1 MVKYGI
7 VARLDA
13 RRRARHETQTTSAT
27 ALDDAHAALAR
38 GDWDEARLGFDR
50 ALRESPSAEAWEGL
64 ANATSYLDEGDVSL
78 AAREEAFRRY
88 REAGNA
94 LGAARCAGW
103 LANDVMEF
111 RGDPAI
117 ANGWIQR
124 AQSILAEIP
133 EPSAERGLLLAFRAH
148 MALLADNDAV
158 TARRLSDEA
167 IALSRQCG
175 AVDPEMIALSVGGLA
190 MITEGQVAEGMSRLD
205 EATTAAVAGE
215 MHDPSLIATA
225 CCILIHACEQVRD
238 YSRAGQWCERV
249 RALADRWR
257 MGNFFVICRTQY
269 ASILMSRGDLTAAD
283 RELETAIRHAE
294 THRPA
299 LVRSA
304 LVRMGDLRRRQGRLE
319 EADALF
325 QRMGASPL
333 AVLGRAELALE
344 RRRVPEAVDLVEG
357 LLRRIP
363 RALRA
368 DRIRTLEVATRAYVA
383 SRRFDDA
390 QRMID
395 ELAPIS
401 DIVGTEPLRAALAAA
416 RAVLLAATSELG
428 EARHALEAAIALYET
443 GEERYDLACTH
454 VELAKVL
461 NALGKRAAAFAEASA
476 AAEMF
481 AQMGAALEA
490 RNASALERKL
500 AGGTRRRGLAV
511 SALSPRELD
520 VLRLVADGASDK
532 AIAKQLR
539 LSEHTVHRHIANILR
554 KLNVSSRAAAVA
566 QAARQQLLS

>member
-1 MVKYGI
+1 MRSSK
-7 VARLDA
+7 ASRASSLDKA
-13 RRRARHETQTTSAT
+13 Q
-27 ALDDAHAALAR
+27 AALAR
-38 GDWDEARLGFDR
+38 GDWEEARTIFDR
-50 ALRESPSAEAWEGL
+50 VRRDSPSAEAWEGL
-64 ANATSYLDEGDVSL
+64 AIATSYLDEGDVSI
-78 AAREEAFRRY
+78 AAREEAFRCY
-88 REAGNA
+88 RAAGNA
-94 LGAARCAGW
+94 RGAARCAGW

-117 ANGWIQR
+117 ANGWVHR

-133 EPSAERGLLLAFRAH
+133 EPSGECALLLAFRAH
-148 MALLADNDAV
+148 MALLAENDPV
-158 TARRLSDEA
+158 TARRLCDEA

-175 AVDPEMIALSVGGLA
+175 AVDPEMIALSVSGLA
-190 MITEGQVAEGMSRLD
+190 MITEGHVAEGMSRLD

-269 ASILMSRGDLTAAD
+269 ASILMSRGDLNAAD

-299 LVRSA
+299 LIRSA
-304 LVRMGDLRRRQGRLE
+304 LIRMGDLRRRQGRLE

-325 QRMGASPL
+325 QRMGASPF

-344 RRRVPEAVDLVEG
+344 RGRATDALDLLEG
-357 LLRRIP
+357 LLRRLP
-363 RALRA
+363 RALSA
-368 DRIRTLEVATRAYVA
+368 ERIRTLEVATRAYVA
-383 SRRFDDA
+383 DRRFDDA

-401 DIVGTEPLRAALAAA
+401 DTVGTAPLRAALAAA
-416 RAVLLAATSELG
+416 RGVLLAATGDLS
-428 EARHALEAAIALYET
+428 EARHSLDEAVALYEV
-443 GEERYDLACTH
+443 GEERYDLARTH
-454 VELAKVL
+454 VDLARVL
-461 NALGKRAAAFAEASA
+461 SALGKRAPAVAEASTA
-476 AAEMF
+476 AAMF

-490 RNASALERKL
+490 RNAAAFQRTL
-500 AGGTRRRGLAV
+500 ASGRRQRGVAPSV
-511 SALSPRELD
+511 VLSPRELD
-520 VLRLVADGASDK
+520 VLRLVADGAGDK
-532 AIAKQLR
+532 AIAKRLR
-539 LSEHTVHRHIANILR
+539 LSEHTVHRHISNILR

-566 QAARQQLLS
+566 HAARQQLLS

>member
-1 MVKYGI
+1 MEA

-13 RRRARHETQTTSAT
+13 RRRAKPNTQATPAT
-27 ALDDAHAALAR
+27 ALEDAHAALAR
-38 GDWDEARLGFDR
+38 GDWEEARLRFDG
-50 ALRESPSAEAWEGL
+50 ALRESPTAEAWEGL
-64 ANATSYLDEGDVSL
+64 AVATSYLDEGDVSL

-88 REAGNA
+88 REAGDVR
-94 LGAARCAGW
+94 GAVRCAGW

-111 RGDPAI
+111 KGDPAV

-124 AQSILAEIP
+124 AQSILAESP
-133 EPSAERGLLLAFRAH
+133 EPCAERALLLAFRAH
-148 MALLADNDAV
+148 MALHGNNDSA

-167 IALSRQCG
+167 VALSRQCG
-175 AVDPEMIALSVGGLA
+175 AVDQEMIALSVGGLA
-190 MITEGQVAEGMSRLD
+190 MITEGHVAEGMSRLD

-257 MGNFFVICRTQY
+257 MGSFFVICRTQY

-299 LVRSA
+299 LIRSA
-304 LVRMGDLRRRQGRLE
+304 LVRLGDLRRRQGRLE

-333 AVLGRAELALE
+333 AVLGRAQLALE
-344 RRRVPEAVDLVEG
+344 GGRAPEAVDLVEG

-363 RALRA
+363 RGLRA
-368 DRIRTLEVATRAYVA
+368 ERIRTLEVATRAYVA

-401 DIVGTEPLRAALAAA
+401 DMVGTEPLRGALAAA
-416 RAVLLAATSELG
+416 RGVLLAATGERG
-428 EARHALEAAIALYET
+428 EARHALEEAIAFYET
-443 GEERYDLACTH
+443 GEERYELARTR
-454 VELAKVL
+454 VELARVL
-461 NALGKRAAAFAEASA
+461 SALGKRASAMAEASA

-490 RNASALERKL
+490 RNASGLERTL
-500 AGGTRRRGLAV
+500 AGSARRRGMAAPD
-511 SALSPRELD
+511 ALSPRELD

-532 AIAKQLR
+532 AIAKRLR

-554 KLNVSSRAAAVA
+554 KLKVSSRAAAVG